1 MRNGN
6 HAAQDEGPPRP
17 LCTPVRH
24 RLHSSSAP
32 LVLIAPA
39 MAIGSHF
46 YEPLVAEFA
55 RHGWEARAIRRRGF
69 ERGEPRADRRHDW
82 SYQDEIDDID
92 HAIACARRDH
102 PEQPIL
108 LLGHSLGGQLVA
120 GHQLNHP
127 AVEAMVTVAAALP
140 HHRTYRFCGLHVL
153 LMGAVA
159 VPLLTTLFG
168 YVPTPAFGGP
178 GARTLMRQ
186 WARMVITGNPPYKA
200 DRPIA
205 TPALVVSFASD
216 AMAPPRSVDIF
227 AEKLFDTRA
236 VTRWQY
242 EHDDVLPG
250 ASNDHI
256 RWVRGSSQVV
266 ARIVA
271 WWTKP

>member
-1 MRNGN
+1 MSGH
-6 HAAQDEGPPRP
+6 HAAPQNEGPHRP
-17 LCTPVRH
+17 SPTPVRH
-24 RLHSSSAP
+24 SLRGSSAP

-46 YEPLVAEFA
+46 YKPLVAEFA
-55 RHGWEARAIRRRGF
+55 RNGWEAHTIRRRGF

-92 HAIACARRDH
+92 HAITRARRQN
-102 PEQPIL
+102 PERPIL

-127 AVEAMVTVAAALP
+127 AVEALVTVAAALP

-168 YVPTPAFGGP
+168 YVPAPAFGGP

-186 WARMVITGNPPYKA
+186 WAHTVITGNPPYKA
-200 DRPIA
+200 DRRIT

-216 AMAPPRSVDIF
+216 AMAPPRSVDTF

-256 RWVRGSSQVV
+256 RWVRGSSHVV
-266 ARIVA
+266 ERIVA
-271 WWTKP
+271 WWTEP